1 MSWATSVPI
10 LVFLG
15 LSVLDLGQMYAT
27 DRRQTNRR
35 QTASSLYAPPIR
47 GGGIITVCD
56 RRMYST
62 KNHDLLPRPMSSH
75 SLPLLQLHCQHIG
88 YRPIMRV
95 LRRTSIYLE
104 LLAAAARA
112 AEASRTAVVQHV
124 DIYGDRLAWCG
135 RAGRA
140 GQGRDPPPPP
150 PVGLRQPGILIRK
163 TKIDG
168 KDGRTGSGRRSH
180 GQVIIAAVRHNGT
193 ALANPTRAR
202 LYLLSAWQPPVRCA
216 NRRPL

>member
-1 MSWATSVPI
+1 
-10 LVFLG
+10 
-15 LSVLDLGQMYAT
+15 
-27 DRRQTNRR
+27 
-35 QTASSLYAPPIR
+35 
-47 GGGIITVCD
+47 
-56 RRMYST
+56 
-62 KNHDLLPRPMSSH
+62 
-75 SLPLLQLHCQHIG
+75 
-88 YRPIMRV
+88 MRV

-140 GQGRDPPPPP
+140 GQGSAAAARRTPAA
-150 PVGLRQPGILIRK
+150 RYSHTENENRRE
-163 TKIDG
+163 
-168 KDGRTGSGRRSH
+168 GRTD
-180 GQVIIAAVRHNGT
+180 GQWSTQPRAGNHSSWRHNGT